1 MSQPIVDS
9 KVTRSVEGLREFKL
23 APARPENY
31 APSIQIDATYA
42 YDGSNTGYERTLRP
56 GTLMARITATKLWVP
71 CKRTQT
77 NAGATSAAV
86 TVDNAA
92 FFKAGDKISVGA
104 DTNLTVS
111 SVNYGTNTIT
121 LSGSITYADNEAV
134 IGSET
139 VLAGSEICR
148 GVLDEEVDLYD
159 ERTRDYVDK
168 ASGRLLVEGQVV
180 KTQLLGDYD
189 AITASGVTNYIS
201 ELKTDVQLGA
211 D

>member
-1 MSQPIVDS
+1 MSQLIANS
-9 KVTRSVEGLREFKL
+9 AVTRTVAGLREFKL
-23 APARPENY
+23 APALPSHY
-31 APSIQIDATYA
+31 APPIQIDATYA

-56 GTLMARITATKLWVP
+56 GTIMARITATKLWVP

-77 NAGATSAAV
+77 NAGATSAEV

-104 DTNLTVS
+104 DTNLTIS
-111 SVNYGTNTIT
+111 SVDYGTNTIT

-134 IGSET
+134 VGSEA
-139 VLAGSEICR
+139 VLAGSEIAR

-159 ERTRDYVDK
+159 DATRDYLDK
-168 ASGRLLVEGQVV
+168 ASGRLLVEGHVV
-180 KTQLLGDYD
+180 KSQLLGDYD
-189 AITASGVTNYIS
+189 ACTADGVTHYLS

>member
-1 MSQPIVDS
+1 VSQPIVDS
-9 KVTRSVEGLREFKL
+9 KVTRSVAGLREFKL
-23 APARPENY
+23 APARPEHY
-31 APSIQIDATYA
+31 APPIQIDATYA
-42 YDGSNTGYERTLRP
+42 YDGTNTGYERTLRP
-56 GTLMARITATKLWVP
+56 GTLMARITASKLWVP

-77 NAGATSAAV
+77 NAGATSASV
-86 TVDNAA
+86 TVDNAS
-92 FFKAGDKISVGA
+92 FFRAGDKISVGS

-111 SVNYGTNTIT
+111 SVDYGTNTIV

-134 IGSET
+134 IGSESA
-139 VLAGSEICR
+139 LAGSEIAR

-159 ERTRDYVDK
+159 EATRDYVDK

-180 KTQLLGDYD
+180 KSQLLGDYD
-189 AITASGVTNYIS
+189 AITASGVTHYLG

>member
-1 MSQPIVDS
+1 MSQIIADS
-9 KVTRSVEGLREFKL
+9 KVTRSVAGLREFKL
-23 APARPENY
+23 APARSEHY
-31 APSIQIDATYA
+31 APPIQIDASYA
-42 YDGSNTGYERTLRP
+42 YDGSNTGFERTLRP
-56 GTLMARITATKLWVP
+56 GTIMARITATKLWVP

-104 DTNLTVS
+104 DTNLTIS
-111 SVNYGTNTIT
+111 SVDYETNTIT
-121 LSGSITYADNEAV
+121 LSSSITYADNEAV

-139 VLAGSEICR
+139 VLAGSEIAR
-148 GVLDEEVDLYD
+148 GILDEEIDLYD
-159 ERTRDYVDK
+159 PATRDYVDK
-168 ASGRLLVEGQVV
+168 ATGRLLVEGQVI
-180 KTQLLGDYD
+180 KSQLLGDYD
-189 AITASGVTNYIS
+189 AITASGVTHYLG